1 MLLYVC
7 ACVGACGCALEPH
20 ISAFCSACC
29 CCWGQ
34 PRHYSLCV
42 YGLLVRTFGHDIC
55 VCGLC
60 VRRVRTSTV
69 HTAIAQHVCVDRFC
83 ACVMLR
89 EHVTCA
95 TTTYC
100 CRSIKLFKV
109 NDNELFESAKLYLQ
123 IRLSSDVVRR
133 PSRVVVRRASSFVA
147 RASFTLLPRLVT
159 VLRKKEPI

>member
-1 MLLYVC
+1 MRWNPTFQLFVFLLRLLLLLGT
-7 ACVGACGCALEPH
+7 ATTL
-20 ISAFCSACC
+20 FT
-29 CCWGQ
+29 
-34 PRHYSLCV
+34 
-42 YGLLVRTFGHDIC
+42 GLLVCTFGHDVC

-109 NDNELFESAKLYLQ
+109 NNNELFESAKLYLQ

-133 PSRVVVRRASSFVA
+133 PSRVVVGSSCILYTIASPRHRAPQNRTYLETDAVH
-147 RASFTLLPRLVT
+147 RGV
-159 VLRKKEPI
+159 

>member
-1 MLLYVC
+1 MLAGVRWNPTFQLFVFLLRLLLLLGT
-7 ACVGACGCALEPH
+7 ATTL
-20 ISAFCSACC
+20 FT
-29 CCWGQ
+29 
-34 PRHYSLCV
+34 
-42 YGLLVRTFGHDIC
+42 GLLVCTFGHDVC

-109 NDNELFESAKLYLQ
+109 NSNELFESAKLYLQ